1 MKAIGSTYQIFA
13 CKVKNFS
20 QVSIML
26 IFIFLCQTA
35 ITGCN
40 NTEPV
45 LPKDA
50 LNNGDSENQGQTLL
64 IGLIPERN
72 IFKQL
77 ERYEPLADYLSKEI
91 GVNVKLKI
99 LTRYGNI
106 IDNFVSLG
114 LDGAFLGS
122 FTYTLAHAKLGVEPI
137 ARPETKEGISTYYGL
152 IFVRKDSGIE
162 TAKDMEGRIF
172 AFVDKATT
180 AGYLLP
186 IAYFSENGIKDHNT
200 YLKETYFSGTH
211 DDTIYD
217 VLHGEADI
225 GAAKNTVYYK
235 LAATDKRIEK
245 ELLILRRSPDVPE
258 NGLAVRNNLDP
269 TLKKKLKETLLD
281 MHNNPF
287 GKNILINF
295 GAKNFIETTDSD
307 YEGVYKYVELTGLNL
322 ETYDYIND

>member
-1 MKAIGSTYQIFA
+1 M
-13 CKVKNFS
+13 
-20 QVSIML
+20 SIIL
-26 IFIFLCQTA
+26 IFIFLCLTA
-35 ITGCN
+35 ITGCSN
-40 NTEPV
+40 SETT
-45 LPKDA
+45 LPKETISKENA
-50 LNNGDSENQGQTLL
+50 ENQGQTLL

-77 ERYEPLADYLSKEI
+77 ERYEPLAEYLSKELGI
-91 GVNVKLKI
+91 NIKLKV

-106 IDNFVSLG
+106 VDNFVKLG

-137 ARPETKEGISTYYGL
+137 ARPENKEGISTYYGM
-152 IFVRKDSGIE
+152 IFVRNDSGIK
-162 TAKDMEGRIF
+162 TAKDMEGKIF

-186 IAYFSENGIKDHNT
+186 IAYFSENGIKDYNA

-235 LAATDKRIEK
+235 IAAADKRIEK
-245 ELLILRRSPDVPE
+245 ELVILKRSPDVPE
-258 NGLAVRNNLDP
+258 NGLAVRSTLDNYI
-269 TLKKKLKETLLD
+269 KKKLKETLLD
-281 MHNNPF
+281 MHNNPY

-295 GAKNFIETTDSD
+295 GARNFIETTDND
-307 YEGVYKYVELTGLNL
+307 YDGVYKYVELTGLNL